1 MIRNH
6 SLSLPSSGISLFLF
20 FTRQRFLYFVI
31 VIADSYSEQRTHL
44 TRQKFTVIIPYRLIQ
59 NGMTKL
65 VNIKHQ
71 DAVTKVLDMVP
82 DIVNRFTGGNDIT
95 PDAAA
100 KAEEMASKME
110 KEK

>member
-1 MIRNH
+1 MKRLCGLMLFCVGFGMTWALI
-6 SLSLPSSGISLFLF
+6 LPTTFFL
-20 FTRQRFLYFVI
+20 V
-31 VIADSYSEQRTHL
+31 
-44 TRQKFTVIIPYRLIQ
+44 IQ

-82 DIVNRFTGGNDIT
+82 DIVNRFTGGNDVT
-95 PDAAA
+95 PEATA